1 MRKYLVKLQRYS
13 QKSLLFSACSQSSS
27 TRDVLRGST
36 RYRQNRQNS
45 AVDLAVLVLCFSE
58 HPMPIPS
65 IPLNFLSL
73 FLPLTFNLSLSKPQ
87 KFKQITTC
95 TLSKKSPNFFE
106 PIIKNI
112 SPIDWSIDLWFASCL
127 IGSDWF
133 FSTH

>member
-13 QKSLLFSACSQSSS
+13 QKSLLFSACSSLGS
-27 TRDVLRGST
+27 RDVLRGST

-73 FLPLTFNLSLSKPQ
+73 FLPLIFNFSISKPQ

-95 TLSKKSPNFFE
+95 TLPKKSPNFFE
-106 PIIKNI
+106 PIIENV
-112 SPIDWSIDLWFASCL
+112 SPIDWSIGLWFASCP